1 MKFFNKKKVFVGIA
15 AVAMIAGGSAMLLDL
30 DTVHAAQQGQTT
42 QRTANRQQRPPRFN
56 LNDMA
61 AKLADKCNISADEI
75 ISYCNN
81 GGDFR
86 DAQQA
91 ARLAKLSGKSFK
103 DVVAAKTDDNR
114 WEQVA
119 ESLGVTRDQ
128 MKADMD
134 SDLADRIAERGNITA
149 SVAMQLLQEG
159 YDVRDID
166 RAAVLAKAS
175 GKDVHDVLSMKK
187 TNNRWSDVA
196 KELGVDESTLQQD
209 RPERAQGNRGH
220 HGRRD
225 RGEGCPGAQ
234 DAEWCQPGPDFDAD
248 FNQ

>member
-1 MKFFNKKKVFVGIA
+1 MKFFNKKVFVGIA

-42 QRTANRQQRPPRFN
+42 QRTANRQQRPPKFN

-61 AKLADKCNISADEI
+61 ARLADKCNISADEI

-134 SDLADRIAERGNITA
+134 SDLADRMAERGNITA

-196 KELGVDESTLQQD
+196 KELGVEESTLQQD
-209 RPERAQGNRGH
+209 RPERAQGKRGH
-220 HGRRD
+220 HGRSG
-225 RGEGCPGAQ
+225 RGDGCPGAQ
-234 DAEWCQPGPDFDAD
+234 DAEWCQPGTDFDSE
-248 FNQ
+248 FNH

>member
-1 MKFFNKKKVFVGIA
+1 MKFFNKKVFVGITA
-15 AVAMIAGGSAMLLDL
+15 AAMIAGGSAMLLNL
-30 DTVHAAQQGQTT
+30 DTVHAAPQDQTI
-42 QRTANRQQRPPRFN
+42 QRSANRQQRPPKFN

-61 AKLADKCNISADEI
+61 AKLAEKCNVSADEI

-81 GGDFR
+81 GGNFR

-103 DVVAAKTDDNR
+103 DVAAAKTDDNR

-119 ESLGVTRDQ
+119 ESLGVTRQQ

-134 SDLADRIAERGNITA
+134 SDLADRMAERGDITA

-159 YDVRDID
+159 YEVRDID
-166 RAAVLAKAS
+166 RAAALAKAS
-175 GKDVHDVLSMKK
+175 GKDVHDVLNMKK

-196 KELGVDESTLQQD
+196 KELGVDESTLKKD
-209 RPERAQGNRGH
+209 RPEKPEGNRH
-220 HGRRD
+220 HGRPG

-234 DAEWCQPGPDFDAD
+234 EAEWCQPGPDFDAD
-248 FNQ
+248 FNLNR